1 MITFDSNLLLG
12 YYQAKAGLGGA
23 VSAGGNLL
31 GPQKQA
37 PTAPWSGGQAPEP
50 SELVRNALA
59 GRNFVDVN
67 AAKLDVKG
75 ASDDYKTLFALH
87 SGLASLEALARR
99 ADEEGLPPGE
109 LKRIQEA
116 FARGTAEVSTAI
128 EGAKFENLRLTHGEA
143 SDKAKMSVGV
153 QKSYPNYTTP
163 PLHSGQADTAVEA
176 FQGDVKFEMKV
187 RRLNNT
193 YVTVNFDLA
202 EMGSATRSMNS
213 VVKYMNDKLAAAD
226 VSTRMSVERIKGEA
240 KEVEVNGRKVKVAS
254 AVDSF
259 ALKIQGDTTE
269 RLTFSALATAPAV
282 YVTQTVGDP
291 DPDNKAT
298 TDDAV
303 LQQQMLKLETGS
315 DPTADAVR
323 RPDDA
328 NWVAGRVFGNTLPEE
343 VESVGKS
350 IAGPDGAIYMLAD
363 VTGAVDDQTIKGSK
377 DVALLKYDSAGKL
390 VYSRTLGAAESA
402 TGLGLTVS
410 ADGKVAISGS
420 VSGGLLTDPNVG
432 TASEGGTKSF
442 AGQETGK
449 SDSFVTVFDK
459 DGQEMWTQRTGT
471 RDDDEAVAVAFGADG
486 SLYALG
492 RTKGAVLG
500 ASSAGG
506 WDTTLRSYS
515 ADGKLMSSTQFGASG
530 DDKPAGLV
538 VSGDTVV
545 VATVEAGAAKLRS
558 FDFTNPA
565 KPVEGASRDLG
576 MLGGG
581 SIAGI
586 ALQGGSIV
594 IAGATGATLNVGAA
608 TRPYADATEAFAAR
622 VDLSLTPGANDVV
635 AYYGGA
641 GDDRATAFALADGK
655 VWLTGAS
662 KGALPSG
669 DKIGEV
675 DGFVVGLDLD
685 SGEAVYEQ
693 RFSGK
698 DGFATPTTIAV
709 DASGASV
716 LDRLGLPKGEI
727 AYTDSQRITAATAAR
742 DGDQFQIRTRPGAR
756 PVTVTIADDDT
767 LDTLAQKVRRATG
780 FSVRVDIVSDGQNR
794 RLQIKPQNERS
805 TIEILGGRGGRDAL
819 EALGLQ
825 EGFVRTTEI
834 TDEGKIVPKDGGD
847 PMYSLRLARDLSISS
862 KDAIKTTIDEL
873 TLAMTELRKAY
884 REMTSVDAPQQKGKN
899 ADGQPPA
906 YLTNQIANYQAAL
919 DRLTGGAG

>member
-12 YYQAKAGLGGA
+12 YYQAKAGVGGA
-23 VSAGGNLL
+23 GASGGSQF
-31 GPQKQA
+31 GPQKQS
-37 PTAPWSGGQAPEP
+37 PTAPWSSGQAPEP

-59 GRNFVDVN
+59 GRKFVDASV
-67 AAKLDVKG
+67 AKLDVKG

-99 ADEEGLPPGE
+99 ANEEGLPPGE

-153 QKSYPNYTTP
+153 RKSFPKYTTA

-226 VSTRMSVERIKGEA
+226 LSTRMSVERIKGEA
-240 KEVEVNGRKVKVAS
+240 KEVEVNGKKVKVAS

-269 RLTFSALATAPAV
+269 RLTFSAVATAPAV

-291 DPDNKAT
+291 DPDKKAT
-298 TDDAV
+298 TDDGV

-315 DPTADAVR
+315 DPAADAVR
-323 RPDDA
+323 RPSDA
-328 NWVAGRVFGNTLPEE
+328 NWVAGRVFGNTLSEKIE
-343 VESVGKS
+343 AVRKS
-350 IAGPDGAIYMLAD
+350 IAGPDGSIYMLAD
-363 VTGAVDDQTIKGSK
+363 ITGAVDDQTIKGTR

-410 ADGKVAISGS
+410 SDGKVAISGS
-420 VSGGLLTDPNVG
+420 VSGGLLTDSNVG
-432 TASEGGTKSF
+432 TASNVGTKSF
-442 AGQETGK
+442 EGQETGK

-471 RDDDEAVAVAFGADG
+471 RDDDEAVSVAFGADG

-506 WDTTLRSYS
+506 WDTTLRSYN
-515 ADGKLMSSTQFGASG
+515 ADGKLMSSTQFGGAG

-538 VSGDTVV
+538 VSGDKVV

-558 FDFTNPA
+558 FDYANPA
-565 KPVEGASRDLG
+565 KPVESASRDLG

-594 IAGATGATLNVGAA
+594 IAGATGAALNVGAN

-622 VDLSLTPGANDVV
+622 VDLSLTPGAGDVV

-669 DKIGEV
+669 EKIGQV

-709 DASGASV
+709 DATGASV

-780 FSVRVDIVSDGQNR
+780 FSVRVDVVSDGQNR
-794 RLQIKPQNERS
+794 RLQIKPQNDRS

-825 EGFVRTTEI
+825 EGFIRATEI
-834 TDEGKIVPKDGGD
+834 TDKGKVVPKDGGD

-884 REMTSVDAPQQKGKN
+884 REMNSVDAPEQKGKN
-899 ADGQPPA
+899 AGGQPPA

-919 DRLTGGAG
+919 NRLTGGGG

>member
-12 YYQAKAGLGGA
+12 YYQAKAGMGTSALASGA
-23 VSAGGNLL
+23 TSAAAR
-31 GPQKQA
+31 KA
-37 PTAPWSGGQAPEP
+37 SPTAPWSGGQAPEP

-59 GRNFVDVN
+59 GRKFVDEN

-75 ASDDYKTLFALH
+75 ASEDYRTLFALH
-87 SGLASLEALARR
+87 SGLSSLEALARR

-116 FARGTAEVSTAI
+116 FTRGTAEVSSAI
-128 EGAKFENLRLTHGEA
+128 EAAKFENLRLTHGEA

-153 QKSYPNYTTP
+153 QKSYPNYTTA
-163 PLHSGQADTAVEA
+163 PLHSGQSDSPVEA

-193 YVTVNFDLA
+193 YVTVNFDLS
-202 EMGSATRSMNS
+202 EMGAAPRTMNS
-213 VVKYMNDKLAAAD
+213 VVKYMNDKLATAD

-240 KEVEVNGRKVKVAS
+240 KEVEVNGRKVKVSS

-269 RLTFSALATAPAV
+269 RLTFTAVASAPAV

-298 TDDAV
+298 TDDGV

-315 DPTADAVR
+315 DPASDAVR
-323 RPDDA
+323 RPADA
-328 NWVAGRVFGNTLPEE
+328 NWVAGRVFGNALPED
-343 VESVGKS
+343 VEAVRKS
-350 IAGPDGAIYMLAD
+350 ITGPDGSVYMLAD
-363 VTGAVDDQTIKGSK
+363 VSGTVDDQTIKGAR

-390 VYSRTLGAAESA
+390 IYSRTLGAAA
-402 TGLGLTVS
+402 TASGLGLTVS
-410 ADGKVAISGS
+410 SDGKVAISGS
-420 VSGGLLTDPNVG
+420 VTGGLLTDPNVG
-432 TASEGGTKSF
+432 TASEGGTKTF
-442 AGQETGK
+442 EGQEAGK
-449 SDSFVTVFDK
+449 SDSFVTVFDR
-459 DGQEMWTQRTGT
+459 DGQEMWTQRSGT
-471 RDDDEAVAVAFGADG
+471 RDEDEAVSVAFGADG
-486 SLYALG
+486 SVYALG
-492 RTKGAVLG
+492 RTKGAILG
-500 ASSAGG
+500 SSSAGG
-506 WDTTLRSYS
+506 WDNTLRSYT
-515 ADGKLMSSTQFGASG
+515 ADGKLMSSTQFGTSG

-538 VSGDTVV
+538 VSGSQVV
-545 VATVEAGAAKLRS
+545 VATVEGGAGRLRS
-558 FDFTNPA
+558 FDFASPS
-565 KPVEGASRDLG
+565 KPVESATRDLG

-586 ALQGGSIV
+586 TMEGGSVIV
-594 IAGATGATLNVGAA
+594 AGTTGAALSIGAT
-608 TRPYADATEAFAAR
+608 TRPYADASEAFAAR
-622 VDLSLTPGANDVV
+622 VDISLTPGANDVV

-641 GDDRATAFALADGK
+641 GEEKATAFAVADGK
-655 VWLTGAS
+655 VWLTGTS

-669 DKIGEV
+669 DKIGEI
-675 DGFVVGLDLD
+675 DGFVAGIDLD
-685 SGEAVYEQ
+685 TGEAIYEQ

-698 DGFATPTTIAV
+698 DGFAAPSTIAV
-709 DASGASV
+709 DASGAGV

-780 FSVRVDIVSDGQNR
+780 FSVRVDIASDGQNR
-794 RLQIKPQNERS
+794 RLQIKPQNDRS

-825 EGFVRTTEI
+825 EGFIRATEI

-884 REMTSVDAPQQKGKN
+884 REMTEVEAPQQKGKN
-899 ADGQPPA
+899 LGGQAPA

-919 DRLTGGAG
+919 SRLTGGG